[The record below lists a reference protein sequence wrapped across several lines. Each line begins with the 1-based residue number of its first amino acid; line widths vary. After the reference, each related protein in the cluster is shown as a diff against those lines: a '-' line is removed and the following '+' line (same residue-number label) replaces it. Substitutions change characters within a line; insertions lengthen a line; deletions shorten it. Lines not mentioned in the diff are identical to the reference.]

1 MSSSGLVRKWAGP
14 LLFVVMSAAFFAA
27 GRESAKALCCK
38 VRKWYTNEDTQDAAA
53 SREQERRFGSYY
65 DIV

>member
-1 MSSSGLVRKWAGP
+1 MGG
-14 LLFVVMSAAFFAA
+14 AAFIMPAALYAA